1 LYTSITGSKRTIAI
15 TVALL
20 VATISASS
28 QTAETQA
35 AKGEVYWCLMR
46 GKPCD
51 VVDYHAPGTCPTCGM
66 RLVTKAQYDAR
77 FADLNKKSKTVG
89 IVLYRGFEVLDVYGP
104 IEMWGYVDEFKL
116 VTVAEKAGPVISTQG
131 VATIADYSFA
141 DCPPLDIVMVPGG
154 MGTLVELNNP
164 AMLDFLRE
172 RSGKAEIT
180 ASVCSGS
187 GLLAKSGVLDG
198 RKATTNKL
206 YFSSMAAQSDKVEW
220 VGQARWVDDGKFVTS
235 SGVSAG
241 IDMALHLIERL
252 YGKARA
258 DQIAHSTEYVR
269 NSDPN
274 DDPFAKPVAN
284 K

>member
-1 LYTSITGSKRTIAI
+1 MRIRAKSRFSFAAVLA
-15 TVALL
+15 TVLLAANTLAAQEPSALK
-20 VATISASS
+20 S
-28 QTAETQA
+28 
-35 AKGEVYWCLMR
+35 GDVYWCLMR

-77 FADLNKKSKTVG
+77 FADLNEKTKTVG

-141 DCPPLDIVMVPGG
+141 DCPPLDIIMVPGG

-269 NSDPN
+269 NSDPSS
-274 DDPFAKPVAN
+274 DPFAKPVAT